1 MKISQVVLPVAGWG
15 TRSLPASKNIPKEM
29 LPIYNKPVIQY
40 VVEEA
45 VRAGITEVIF
55 VTNRHKSV
63 VEDHFDRNIELE
75 ELLAEAG
82 KIEQLKSVQE
92 ENGYPNRQQE
102 GRLG

>member
-1 MKISQVVLPVAGWG
+1 MKVRKAIIPAAGLGTRMLPVSRAV
-15 TRSLPASKNIPKEM
+15 PKEM

-45 VRAGITEVIF
+45 VRAGIQEVIF

-75 ELLAEAG
+75 ELLAE
-82 KIEQLKSVQE
+82 ELQDV
-92 ENGYPNRQQE
+92 
-102 GRLG
+102 